1 MILTLCARGFF
12 RTNSRRIWNL
22 KLRNFYTLISY
33 VSLRIKKVSLS
44 DIKLLFRAI
53 FYNGLLLISLKGN
66 FIILFNSSY
75 VTFTVCYFLP
85 FFTLASSPSSSLL
98 SSSLYRQFLQ
108 THAHSRLIIATFH
121 AYKNFENNVE
131 QWNSGQCDP
140 ILDHDLIWDKKI
152 HLFDIILFYVS

>member
-12 RTNSRRIWNL
+12 RTNSRHIWNL

-44 DIKLLFRAI
+44 DIKLCYFVRY
-53 FYNGLLLISLKGN
+53 FNNGLISSKGN

-108 THAHSRLIIATFH
+108 THARSRLIIATFH

-152 HLFDIILFYVS
+152 HLFDVILFHVS